1 LLLLYKKVLLPKKKI
16 MLILTRVKREAR
28 KKALSLGHVLG
39 YFYPLDDV
47 NNKFYNGEKV
57 WFQVGCLNCN
67 MPVMVSDKLNCHKNS
82 GVNAKFAP
90 IEITAIRES
99 FKENN
104 NTIDL
109 NQRPFGVRAGGV
121 FWFPNLGRCLF
132 PKES

>member
-1 LLLLYKKVLLPKKKI
+1 
-16 MLILTRVKREAR
+16 MLILTRVKKEAR

-57 WFQVGCLNCN
+57 WFQAGCLNCN
-67 MPVMVSDKLNCHKNS
+67 MPVMVSDKINCHKNS

-121 FWFPNLGRCLF
+121 FWFPNSGPC
-132 PKES
+132 PYHKES